1 MKIFLTLISLALFE
15 SSNGID
21 RKPSENPLFS
31 TLYLAWAVGTDPE
44 PIKLQRQ
51 QIYFE
56 NGEPAILFCAAAL
69 PGKLD
74 DSFNVMIP
82 LKNTSH

>member
-44 PIKLQRQ
+44 PIKLLRQ

-56 NGEPAILFCAAAL
+56 NGEPASSSAPPHSPENWTTA
-69 PGKLD
+69 
-74 DSFNVMIP
+74 S
-82 LKNTSH
+82 T